1 MQKIIDEPTTS
12 YVWLDF
18 TANNKDLDFVDLENT
33 AKFSAYVFSEIAKS
47 GAEIGV
53 GGYMEHR
60 VIYRR
65 SSHFEQSQ
73 TFGQTTVEARCIHLG
88 IDIWATA
95 ETPIYAPFDAV
106 VHSFQNNDNFG
117 DYGPTIILEHTQD
130 FDFTNHKKLYTLYGH
145 LSLDSLDNL
154 YEGKPIKVGEKFAK
168 IGNFPVN
175 GDWPPHLH
183 FQVMTDMLG
192 MKGDFAGV
200 CAISEREKYQ
210 QICLDPN
217 LILGLV

>member
-1 MQKIIDEPTTS
+1 MQKIIDEQTTS
-12 YVWLDF
+12 FVWLDF

-33 AKFSAYVFSEIAKS
+33 AKFSAYVFGEIAKS
-47 GAEIGV
+47 GAKIGV

-65 SSHFEQSQ
+65 SEHFSSE
-73 TFGQTTVEARCIHLG
+73 TENRCIHLG
-88 IDIWATA
+88 IDIWAAA
-95 ETPIYAPFDAV
+95 ETPIYTPFDAV
-106 VHSFQNNDNFG
+106 VHSFQNNNNFG

-130 FDFTNHKKLYTLYGH
+130 FDFTQHKKLYTLYGH

-154 YEGKPIKVGEKFAK
+154 YEGKPIKAGEKFAK
-168 IGNFPVN
+168 IGNFPIN

-192 MKGDFAGV
+192 MKGDFVGV
-200 CAISEREKYQ
+200 CAISEQEKYQ

-217 LILGLV
+217 LILKM